1 MIAPAPRSC
10 GIPAFALRLFAC
22 TVVLTATLC
31 ASVPAPSYAG
41 LYDSDATSIKSGPI
55 LDRDYWRAKWDSM
68 RLDDAIKERQPEGAI
83 LIAVIGQIQL
93 LDELIQKY
101 PNDQDL
107 KDWKAHAEDIKGK
120 IDPNANRSDS
130 FKDGCLWGERN
141 YQEAYVNYNYAKL
154 AIQQQ
159 NWDAA
164 KDGLNYA
171 QQNFTILQERIKNND
186 RVSAWPPGAADWVTT
201 TAPELAKMQ
210 EQVNAKLK

>member
-10 GIPAFALRLFAC
+10 GIPAFALRLLAC

-68 RLDDAIKERQPEGAI
+68 RLEDALKERQPEGVV

-93 LDELIQKY
+93 LDELIKKY
-101 PNDQDL
+101 PNDQEL
-107 KDWKAHAEDIKGK
+107 KDWKARAVEIQGK
-120 IDPNANRSDS
+120 IDPNANRSDQ
-130 FKDGCLWGERN
+130 FKDGCLWSETN
-141 YQEAYVNYNYAKL
+141 YREAYVNYNYAKL

-171 QQNFTILQERIKNND
+171 EQNFTILQERIKNND
-186 RVSAWPPGAADWVTT
+186 RVSAWPPGAADWITK
-201 TAPELAKMQ
+201 TAPELAQMQ